1 MSARERFLAWGRLAR
16 LSLAPS
22 ALADV
27 AAGLV
32 LGGAG
37 AFPHAR
43 EATLAL
49 AASACVYHGGM
60 VLNDWA
66 DREEDR
72 LARTDRPIP
81 SGAIAA
87 RTALVVGA
95 LLVAASVGLAALV
108 TPRAALWMA
117 GLAVLVLAY
126 DFVGRGPLRGPLL
139 LGACRAAN
147 LGFGVFVARELGLG
161 YPELQAT
168 FAPLLVGLYFLY
180 VASVSVVARLEDVAS
195 DAAVGSLPRW
205 ALGLASAALLALPWV
220 HATEGFVRPQLLP
233 AGLAVLAAWALVR
246 EVLRRGPWSRAD
258 AGRATGL
265 GLRRLLVFSALVALA
280 SVPAHGV
287 ELDGVQGL
295 ASGHWALAVAAA
307 ILCGFPISV
316 ALRKVFPPT

>member
-1 MSARERFLAWGRLAR
+1 MSAGARFLAWGRLAR

-27 AAGLV
+27 AAGLA

-37 AFPHAR
+37 AFPAAR
-43 EATLAL
+43 ETLLAL

-66 DREEDR
+66 DRDEDR
-72 LARTDRPIP
+72 LARADRPIP
-81 SGAIAA
+81 SGA
-87 RTALVVGA
+87 VGA
-95 LLVAASVGLAALV
+95 PAALLAGLLLVATSIALAALV

-117 GLAVLVLAY
+117 VLAALVVSY
-126 DFVGRGPLRGPLL
+126 DFVGRGPFRGPFL

-161 YPELQAT
+161 YPELEPA
-168 FAPLLVGLYFLY
+168 FAPLFVALYFVY
-180 VASVSVVARLEDVAS
+180 VASVSVVARLEDAPS
-195 DAAVGSLPRW
+195 DAAVGNLPRW
-205 ALGLASAALLALPWV
+205 ALACASLVLLSLACW
-220 HATEGFVRPQLLP
+220 HATEGLVVPRWSSL
-233 AGLAVLAAWALVR
+233 GLALFAAGALVR
-246 EVLRRGPWSRAD
+246 EVARSGPWTRAD

-265 GLRRLLVFSALVALA
+265 GLRRLLAFSALVALA
-280 SVPAHGV
+280 SVPARGV
-287 ELDGVQGL
+287 ELDGTQGL
-295 ASGHWALAVAAA
+295 VSGHPAFAVAAA

>member
-37 AFPHAR
+37 AFPQAR
-43 EATLAL
+43 EASLAL

-66 DREEDR
+66 DRDEDR
-72 LARTDRPIP
+72 LARADRPIP

-87 RTALVVGA
+87 RTALAAGVL
-95 LLVAASVGLAALV
+95 LLVAAIGFAALA

-126 DFVGRGPLRGPLL
+126 DFVGRGPLRGPFL

-147 LGFGVFVARELGLG
+147 LGFGIFVARELGLG
-161 YPELQAT
+161 YPELQPT
-168 FAPLLVGLYFLY
+168 FAPLLVGLYFAY

-205 ALGLASAALLALPWV
+205 ALGFACLVLLSLPCW
-220 HATEGFVRPQLLP
+220 HATEGFVRPQLVP

-246 EVLRRGPWSRAD
+246 EVLRRGPWTRAD

-280 SVPAHGV
+280 AVPARSVVIEGV
-287 ELDGVQGL
+287 PSLVSSVL
-295 ASGHWALAVAAA
+295 ALAVAAA
-307 ILCGFPISV
+307 ILCGFPIAV
-316 ALRKVFPPT
+316 GLRRVFPPT

>member
-1 MSARERFLAWGRLAR
+1 MSAGARFLAWGRLAR

-37 AFPHAR
+37 AFPQAR
-43 EATLAL
+43 EASLAL

-66 DREEDR
+66 DRDEDR
-72 LARTDRPIP
+72 VARPDRPIP
-81 SGAIAA
+81 SGSISA
-87 RTALVVGA
+87 RTALVVG
-95 LLVAASVGLAALV
+95 LLLICAAVALAALV

-117 GLAVLVLAY
+117 GLAALVVAY
-126 DFVGRGPLRGPLL
+126 DFVGRGPLRGPFL

-161 YPELQAT
+161 YPELEPT
-168 FAPLLVGLYFLY
+168 FAPLFIGLYFAY
-180 VASVSVVARLEDVAS
+180 VASVSVVARLEDASS
-195 DAAVGSLPRW
+195 DADVGHLPRW
-205 ALGLASAALLALPWV
+205 ALACASLVLLSLACC
-220 HATEGFVRPQLLP
+220 HATEGLVVPHWSSL
-233 AGLAVLAAWALVR
+233 GLALIAAGALVR
-246 EVLRRGPWSRAD
+246 EVARSGPWTRAD

-280 SVPAHGV
+280 SVPARDV
-287 ELDGVQGL
+287 ELDGTAALV
-295 ASGHWALAVAAA
+295 SGHRAFAVAAA

>member
-1 MSARERFLAWGRLAR
+1 MSARARFLAWGRLAR

-37 AFPHAR
+37 AFPAAR
-43 EATLAL
+43 ETTLAL

-66 DREEDR
+66 DRDEDR
-72 LARTDRPIP
+72 VARADRPIP

-87 RTALVVGA
+87 RTALLAGL
-95 LLVAASVGLAALV
+95 LLVAASIALAALV
-108 TPRAALWMA
+108 APRAALWMA
-117 GLAVLVLAY
+117 GLAALVVAY
-126 DFVGRGPLRGPLL
+126 DFVGRGPLRGPFL

-161 YPELQAT
+161 YPELEPA
-168 FAPLLVGLYFLY
+168 FAPLLVALYFVY
-180 VASVSVVARLEDVAS
+180 VASVSVVARLEDVSS
-195 DAAVGSLPRW
+195 DAAVGNLPRW
-205 ALGLASAALLALPWV
+205 ALGLASLVLLSLPCW
-220 HATEGFVRPQLLP
+220 HATEGLVVPRWSSL
-233 AGLAVLAAWALVR
+233 GLAALAAAALLR
-246 EVLRRGPWSRAD
+246 EVARSGPWTRAD

-280 SVPAHGV
+280 SVPARGV
-287 ELDGVQGL
+287 ERDGTQ
-295 ASGHWALAVAAA
+295 ALVSAQTALVVAAA
-307 ILCGFPISV
+307 ILCGFPLSV